1 MAALAQSIHW
11 RWMHS
16 ADCIALQ
23 RHMWMQGCI
32 ALKPEVPGCR
42 GLRYT
47 GGRIPKPDTCDI
59 QVGASPSTLQIL
71 VYHHHALQRV
81 LPSGLLQV
89 VATTSSTEQSL
100 RWPGAWMQWCRAQV
114 QVQSAGAATEVP
126 WCLDAV

>member
-1 MAALAQSIHW
+1 MAALAQSIGGGCRLQTATTHVDAG
-11 RWMHS
+11 MHS
-16 ADCIALQ
+16 AQA
-23 RHMWMQGCI
+23 RGAWMQGSAI
-32 ALKPEVPGCR
+32 YRWAQSQIHM
-42 GLRYT
+42 Y
-47 GGRIPKPDTCDI
+47 ICDI

-81 LPSGLLQV
+81 LRSGLLQVV

-114 QVQSAGAATEVP
+114 QVQVQSAGAATEVP